1 MLEGLAAVVA
11 VLVAFWVGKRQGRV
25 DERIK
30 GYDST
35 AGRINSVTRAPDSDV
50 ADRLRRHGL

>member
-11 VLVAFWVGKRQGRV
+11 VLVAFWFGRRKGRV

-35 AGRINSVTRAPDSDV
+35 ATRIDAVARADDSDV